1 MFTEYKFSPADISVA
16 AADAAKAL
24 SKARP
29 GVNPAT
35 FAAETIAAR
44 LTAKP
49 ETYFQYG
56 PYWWAVKAALRT
68 LGQDFGPSTD
78 EPIRAQY
85 GAAFP
90 AYAALVAGERFRD
103 FYNGTFL
110 QGTAQFDLD
119 ADGDQNYTLF
129 DPDMEIRRLGAEDP
143 LMLAEALRSRPV
155 DGEGVLDGVEIGADP
170 ALTPFAVR
178 FEHEAALWTANVYA
192 PDAEAARVKLSIME
206 RSGRIGR
213 AIEFVKLAGEP
224 TMDSTDMAAPLF
236 VDRDARIVSEM
247 ASTGALAR

>member
-1 MFTEYKFSPADISVA
+1 MFTQFKFSPADISVA
-16 AADAAKAL
+16 ATAAAKAL
-24 SKARP
+24 SKSRP

-49 ETYFQYG
+49 ETFVQYG

-78 EPIRAQY
+78 EAIRKHY
-85 GAAFP
+85 GAEFLP
-90 AYAALVAGERFRD
+90 YAALVAGEQFRE

-110 QGTAQFDLD
+110 QGTVQFDLD
-119 ADGDQNYTLF
+119 DDGDQSYILF

-143 LMLAEALRSRPV
+143 LYLAEALRSRPAE
-155 DGEGVLDGVEIGADP
+155 DEAVLDSVAIGADP
-170 ALTPFAVR
+170 ALIPFAMS

-192 PDAEAARVKLSIME
+192 PDAEAARTKLMVME

-213 AIEFVKLAGEP
+213 AIEFGKLAGEP
-224 TMDSTDMAAPLF
+224 TMDSTDMAVPLF
-236 VDRDARIVSEM
+236 VDRGARTVSEM
-247 ASTGALAR
+247 AATGVLAQ

>member
-1 MFTEYKFSPADISVA
+1 MA
-16 AADAAKAL
+16 AAAAAKSL

-56 PYWWAVKAALRT
+56 PYWWAVKAALRS
-68 LGQDFGPSTD
+68 LGEDFGPSTD
-78 EPIRAQY
+78 DAIRREY
-85 GAAFP
+85 GAELP
-90 AYAALVAGERFRD
+90 VYAALVAGEQFRD
-103 FYNGTFL
+103 FYNATFL
-110 QGTAQFDLD
+110 QGAAQFDLD
-119 ADGDQNYTLF
+119 ADGDQSYILF
-129 DPDMEIRRLGAEDP
+129 DPDMEIRRLGANDP
-143 LMLAEALRSRPV
+143 LMLAEALRAVPV
-155 DGEGVLDGVEIGADP
+155 AADGVLDGVSMGADP
-170 ALTPFAVR
+170 ALTPFAVK

-192 PDAEAARVKLSIME
+192 ADADAARVKLSIME

-224 TMDSTDMAAPLF
+224 TMDSTDMAAPLY
-236 VDRDARIVSEM
+236 VDSDARTVSEM